1 MKSKKKQTLF
11 KEITKQDVERVDS
24 LLNEYSISA
33 YVNADYSL
41 NTIYIDINW
50 GDWKHDHLCCDKI
63 MENEGYRLIDTK
75 IGDADGDC
83 YSATHTYV
91 KL

>member
-1 MKSKKKQTLF
+1 MKSKKKQTPF
-11 KEITKQDVERVDS
+11 KEITKHDVERVDS

-33 YVNADYSL
+33 YVNADYSS
-41 NTIYIDINW
+41 NTLYIDIDL

-63 MENEGYRLIDTK
+63 MADEGFHLIDTK

-83 YSATHTYV
+83 YSATHNYV